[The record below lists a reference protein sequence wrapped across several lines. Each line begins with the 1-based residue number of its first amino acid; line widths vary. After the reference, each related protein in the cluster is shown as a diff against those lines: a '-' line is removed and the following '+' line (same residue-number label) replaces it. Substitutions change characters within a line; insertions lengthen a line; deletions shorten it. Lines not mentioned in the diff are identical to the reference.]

1 MSWNRILLYLQ
12 FRQKSN
18 RGEGRGKHGNIHVYG
33 QNSAKGNARARPGL
47 PVLAAL
53 SLCVL
58 SCPVLLLQLLSTT
71 THNPEPDTSPPR
83 PSPPK
88 PSLHQTPIPPP
99 ASDSLVRLTSSTPPP
114 SPSAPVKLTSP
125 NARVPHLSSLR
136 AVKIINNSPATT
148 QPRRSHPPLRS
159 APSQTRHRV
168 DPYPSHPSPPALKHP
183 PSPRAS
189 ESPGANAR
197 KKHVRPAIPQT
208 DSAR

>member
-148 QPRRSHPPLRS
+148 QPRRTHPS
-159 APSQTRHRV
+159 APPHRKPATASTHTRRI
-168 DPYPSHPSPPALKHP
+168 
-183 PSPRAS
+183 R
-189 ESPGANAR
+189 R
-197 KKHVRPAIPQT
+197 RQ
-208 DSAR
+208 R

>member
-148 QPRRSHPPLRS
+148 QPRRSHPS
-159 APSQTRHRV
+159 APLHRI
-168 DPYPSHPSPPALKHP
+168 P
-183 PSPRAS
+183 PSRLAITVAS
-189 ESPGANAR
+189 
-197 KKHVRPAIPQT
+197 
-208 DSAR
+208 